1 LTRNNNRKVQI
12 KKLEIMGEKLLVE
25 ELSGNKKII
34 YDEVKK
40 IYDIE
45 KKITPSKILELA
57 KDPNHPLHVHFE
69 WDDEVAANKYRLIQ
83 ARDLI
88 NQILIT
94 IINEDK
100 SRVNKVRAFL
110 SFSEND
116 KSEMVIN
123 GNQYTDNYFLS
134 IEDIDKDEKKVQHQ
148 KLKAKSE
155 LKAFQVKY
163 SFLNTYLGNIFTE
176 IDKL

>member
-1 LTRNNNRKVQI
+1 
-12 KKLEIMGEKLLVE
+12 MGEKLSVE
-25 ELSGNKKII
+25 ELSGKKKLI

-45 KKITPSKILELA
+45 KKVTPSKVLELA
-57 KDPNHPLHVHFE
+57 KDPNHPLHSFFE
-69 WDDEVAANKYRLIQ
+69 WNDEVASNKYRLIQ

-88 NQILIT
+88 NQILLKIL
-94 IINEDK
+94 NEDK
-100 SRVNKVRAFL
+100 SKNYKVRAFL
-110 SFSEND
+110 SVSEND
-116 KSEMVIN
+116 DSEMVIN
-123 GNQYTDNYFLS
+123 GNQHTDNYFVS
-134 IEDIDKDEKKVQHQ
+134 IEDIDNDEKLIHYQ

-163 SFLNTYLGNIFTE
+163 SFLNNYLGNIFVE